1 MRFSLILLIDDF
13 EIFNAYEANMLSL
26 IQILCDL
33 SIIII
38 NYVITIL
45 RFMLRLM
52 FMLDMSLNI
61 RSRFLIVRL
70 LIFYVII
77 LIQSLRLI

>member
-1 MRFSLILLIDDF
+1 MLLIDDF
-13 EIFNAYEANMLSL
+13 EIFNAYETNMLSL

-33 SIIII
+33 SMIIT

-52 FMLDMSLNI
+52 PMLDISLDI
-61 RSRFLIVRL
+61 RSKFLIVRL
-70 LIFYVII
+70 LMFYVII

>member
-1 MRFSLILLIDDF
+1 MLLIDNF
-13 EIFNAYEANMLSL
+13 EIFNAYKANILFL

-33 SIIII
+33 SIIIT
-38 NYVITIL
+38 NYVITTL
-45 RFMLRLM
+45 RFMLKLM
-52 FMLDMSLNI
+52 PMLDIFLDI

-70 LIFYVII
+70 LMFYVII